1 MPFAPAP
8 FPTPTIMKFSE
19 DQIQDI
25 CRFALRNEYET
36 KEDLNKILKDILQE
50 TRHLAAY
57 PPHNVFGD
65 ELCGDCRIRYHRPEY
80 HHCLTCDTLQRTQAL
95 NQALDPKDS
104 LESWCV

>member
-8 FPTPTIMKFSE
+8 FPNPTPMKFSE

-50 TRHLAAY
+50 TRHLATY

-65 ELCGDCRIRYHRPEY
+65 ELCGDCRVRYHRPEY
-80 HHCLTCDTLQRTQAL
+80 NHCLECHSFERMDMAQK
-95 NQALDPKDS
+95 ALDSKDS
-104 LESWCV
+104 L